1 MGGAVR
7 VAAPP
12 AQHHHNKFRI
22 DTEIAGRSRKT
33 SCCHRS
39 LKMSEGSYLTAA
51 GAAKLRD
58 ELEYLKGPARE
69 QLAKRLR
76 FAIEQ
81 GDLSENADYHAA
93 KEEQGFLE
101 GRIQELER
109 ALKNVIII
117 SEETRDRQVVDV
129 GAHVTVQ
136 EGDDEPE
143 TYHLVGP
150 KEADPRNGKIS
161 HESPIGRALMGHRI
175 GEAVFAETPGGR
187 VELKIIGIK

>member
-1 MGGAVR
+1 
-7 VAAPP
+7 
-12 AQHHHNKFRI
+12 
-22 DTEIAGRSRKT
+22 
-33 SCCHRS
+33 
-39 LKMSEGSYLTAA
+39 MSEGSYLTAA

-109 ALKNVIII
+109 VLKNVIII
-117 SEETRDRQVVDV
+117 SEEPRDRQVVDV